1 MMLSGVPNSSPV
13 STESQFVEVMT
24 RSRICIATGTRA
36 DYGLLYWLMRDLR
49 DHPRFELNIIASAMH
64 LAPQFGETIEFIRKD
79 GFQIDATVPCLDEDD
94 RDIGMGRAYVRAT
107 QGFLSA
113 LDGIKPD
120 CLILL
125 GDRFEALA
133 AATAAAFLHIPVGH
147 IHGGEVTL
155 GAIDEVFRHAITKM
169 AHLHFTAAEEY
180 RQRVIQMGEAPDRT
194 FNVGTVGLD
203 NFLRLD
209 LPSKADLMAD
219 LGLPEHADYAL
230 VTYHPATM
238 EKTGPLAGLEALLEA
253 FEAFPD
259 LRLVITKA
267 NADPGGRR
275 INERLESY
283 EAQWPDRMRLITSLG
298 QVRYLAA
305 MKNATMVIGNSSSG
319 IIEAPSV
326 DVPTVNLGSRQE
338 GRLLAQ
344 SVINVAETAAD
355 IEAGIAR
362 ALDPTFRNG
371 LKYTAPPYGR
381 PGNAT
386 GRIVSVLEKAEFAAL
401 GRKPFC
407 DMPGLGRKG

>member
-1 MMLSGVPNSSPV
+1 MVLPIA
-13 STESQFVEVMT
+13 EAMT
-24 RSRICIATGTRA
+24 PSRICIATGTRA
-36 DYGLLYWLMRDLR
+36 DYGLLYWLMRDLK
-49 DHPRFELNIIASAMH
+49 DHPEFELSIIVSAMH
-64 LAPQFGETIEFIRKD
+64 LAPQFGETIEFIRQD
-79 GFQIDATVPCLDEDD
+79 GFEIDATVPCLDEDD
-94 RDIGMGRAYVRAT
+94 SDVGMGRAYVRAT

-113 LDGIKPD
+113 LDRIKPE

-133 AATAAAFLHIPVGH
+133 AATAATFLHIPVGH

-169 AHLHFTAAEEY
+169 AHLHFTAAEDY

-219 LGLPEHADYAL
+219 LALPEHSDYAL
-230 VTYHPATM
+230 VTYHPTTM
-238 EKTGPLAGLEALLEA
+238 EKGGPLAGLEALLQA
-253 FEAFPD
+253 LEAFPD

-283 EAQWPDRMRLITSLG
+283 EAQWPDRVRLVTSLG

-319 IIEAPSV
+319 IIEAPAV
-326 DVPTVNLGSRQE
+326 DVPTVNIGTRQE
-338 GRLLAQ
+338 GRLRAQ
-344 SVINVAETAAD
+344 SIVDVAENAAE
-355 IEAGIAR
+355 IKAGIAK
-362 ALDPTFRNG
+362 ALDSAFRSG
-371 LKYTAPPYGR
+371 LKDTVPPYGR

-386 GRIVSVLEKAEFAAL
+386 GRIVSVLEKAQFGSL
-401 GRKPFC
+401 VKKPFC
-407 DMPGLGRKG
+407 DLPGLSQKG

>member
-1 MMLSGVPNSSPV
+1 
-13 STESQFVEVMT
+13 MT

-49 DHPRFELNIIASAMH
+49 DHPGFELSIIASAMH
-64 LAPQFGETIEFIRKD
+64 LSPQFGETIRFIRQD
-79 GFQIDATVPCLDEDD
+79 GFEIDATVPCLDEDD
-94 RDIGMGRAYVRAT
+94 SDAGMGRAYVRAT

-113 LDGIKPD
+113 LEGIKPD

-133 AATAAAFLHIPVGH
+133 AATAATFLHIPVGH

-209 LPSKADLMAD
+209 LPSKAGLMAG
-219 LGLPEHADYAL
+219 LGLPEDSDYAL

-238 EKTGPLAGLEALLEA
+238 EKAGPLAGLEALLEA

-259 LRLVITKA
+259 LKLVITKA

-275 INERLESY
+275 INERLESF
-283 EAQWPDRMRLITSLG
+283 EAQWPDRVRLVTSLG

-305 MKNATMVIGNSSSG
+305 MKTATMVIGNSSSG
-319 IIEAPSV
+319 IIEAPAV
-326 DVPTVNLGSRQE
+326 DVPTVNIGTRQE
-338 GRLLAQ
+338 GRLRAQ
-344 SVINVAETAAD
+344 SIIDVAETAAD
-355 IEAGIAR
+355 IKAGIAR
-362 ALDPTFRNG
+362 ALDPAFRDS
-371 LKYTAPPYGR
+371 LKAKTPPYGR

-386 GRIVSVLEKAEFAAL
+386 SRIVSVLEKARFEVL
-401 GRKPFC
+401 GRKPFS
-407 DMPGLGRKG
+407 DLPGMIRKG

>member
-1 MMLSGVPNSSPV
+1 
-13 STESQFVEVMT
+13 MT

-49 DHPRFELNIIASAMH
+49 DHSLFELSIIASAMH
-64 LAPQFGETIEFIRKD
+64 LAPQFGETIRFIRND
-79 GFQIDATVPCLDEDD
+79 GFEIDATVPCLDDD
-94 RDIGMGRAYVRAT
+94 DSDAGMGRAYVRAT

-113 LDGIKPD
+113 LDGIRPD

-133 AATAAAFLHIPVGH
+133 AATAASFLHIPVGH

-169 AHLHFTAAEEY
+169 AHLHFTAAEDY

-209 LPSKADLMAD
+209 LPSKTDLMTD
-219 LGLPEHADYAL
+219 LGLPEHSDYAL
-230 VTYHPATM
+230 VTYHPVTM
-238 EKTGPLAGLEALLEA
+238 EKAGPLAGLEALIAALKTFSE
-253 FEAFPD
+253 
-259 LRLVITKA
+259 LRLLISKA

-275 INERLESY
+275 INERLESFA
-283 EAQWPDRMRLITSLG
+283 AQWPDRVRLVTSFG

-305 MKNATMVIGNSSSG
+305 MKTATMVIGNSSSG
-319 IIEAPSV
+319 IIEAPAV
-326 DVPTVNLGSRQE
+326 DVPTVNIGTRQE
-338 GRLLAQ
+338 GRLRAQ
-344 SVINVAETAAD
+344 SIIDVAETAAD
-355 IEAGIAR
+355 IKAGIAR
-362 ALDPTFRNG
+362 ALDPDFRNG
-371 LKYTAPPYGR
+371 LKDTTPPYGR

-386 GRIVSVLEKAEFAAL
+386 GRIVSVLETAQFGSL

-407 DMPGLGRKG
+407 DLPGLSRKG

>member
-1 MMLSGVPNSSPV
+1 
-13 STESQFVEVMT
+13 MT
-24 RSRICIATGTRA
+24 RPRICIATGTRA
-36 DYGLLYWLMRDLR
+36 DYGLLYWLMRDLS
-49 DHPRFELNIIASAMH
+49 DHPGFELSIIASAMH
-64 LAPQFGETIEFIRKD
+64 LAPQFGETIRFIRQD
-79 GFQIDATVPCLDEDD
+79 GFEIDATVACLDEDD
-94 RDIGMGRAYVRAT
+94 SDAGMGRAYVRAT

-113 LDGIKPD
+113 LEAIKPD

-133 AATAAAFLHIPVGH
+133 AATAATFLHIPVGH

-219 LGLPEHADYAL
+219 LDLPEDSDYAL

-238 EKTGPLAGLEALLEA
+238 EKAGPLAGLEALLEA

-259 LRLVITKA
+259 LKLVITKA

-275 INERLESY
+275 INERLESF
-283 EAQWPDRMRLITSLG
+283 EAHWPDRVRLVTSLG

-305 MKNATMVIGNSSSG
+305 MKTATMVIGNSSSG
-319 IIEAPSV
+319 IIEAPAV
-326 DVPTVNLGSRQE
+326 DVPTVNIGTRQE
-338 GRLLAQ
+338 GRLRAQ
-344 SVINVAETAAD
+344 SIIDVAETAAD
-355 IEAGIAR
+355 IKAGIAR
-362 ALDPTFRNG
+362 ALDPAFRDG
-371 LKYTAPPYGR
+371 LKAETPPYGR

-386 GRIVSVLEKAEFAAL
+386 GRIVSVLEKTRFEDL
-401 GRKPFC
+401 GRKPFS
-407 DMPGLGRKG
+407 DLPGMIRKG

>member
-1 MMLSGVPNSSPV
+1 
-13 STESQFVEVMT
+13 MT

-36 DYGLLYWLMRDLR
+36 DYGLLYWLMRDLS
-49 DHPRFELNIIASAMH
+49 DHPGFELSIIASAMH
-64 LAPQFGETIEFIRKD
+64 LAPQFGETIRFIRQD
-79 GFQIDATVPCLDEDD
+79 GFEIDATVPCLDEDD
-94 RDIGMGRAYVRAT
+94 SDAGMGRAYVRAT

-113 LDGIKPD
+113 LEAIKPD

-133 AATAAAFLHIPVGH
+133 AATAATFLHIPVGH

-219 LGLPEHADYAL
+219 LGLPEDSDYAL

-238 EKTGPLAGLEALLEA
+238 EKAGPLAGLEALLEA

-259 LRLVITKA
+259 LKLVITKA

-275 INERLESY
+275 INERLESF
-283 EAQWPDRMRLITSLG
+283 EAQWPGRVRLVTSLG

-305 MKNATMVIGNSSSG
+305 MKTATMVIGNSSSG
-319 IIEAPSV
+319 IIEAPAV
-326 DVPTVNLGSRQE
+326 DVPTVNIGTRQE
-338 GRLLAQ
+338 GRLRAQ
-344 SVINVAETAAD
+344 SIIDVAETAAD
-355 IEAGIAR
+355 IKAGISR
-362 ALDPTFRNG
+362 ALDPAFRDG
-371 LKYTAPPYGR
+371 LKAKTPPYGR

-386 GRIVSVLEKAEFAAL
+386 GRIVSVLEKARFEDL
-401 GRKPFC
+401 GRKPFS
-407 DMPGLGRKG
+407 DLPGMIRKG

>member
-1 MMLSGVPNSSPV
+1 MPV
-13 STESQFVEVMT
+13 STVLLIVEAMT

-36 DYGLLYWLMRDLR
+36 DYGLLYWLMRDLK
-49 DHPRFELNIIASAMH
+49 DHPRFQLSIIASAMH
-64 LAPQFGETIEFIRKD
+64 LAPQFGETIEFIRQD
-79 GFQIDATVPCLDEDD
+79 GFEIDATVPCLDEDD
-94 RDIGMGRAYVRAT
+94 SDAGMGRAYVRAT

-133 AATAAAFLHIPVGH
+133 AATAATFLHIPVGH

-169 AHLHFTAAEEY
+169 AHLHFTAAEDY

-219 LGLPEHADYAL
+219 LGLPEQSDYAL

-238 EKTGPLAGLEALLEA
+238 EKGGPLAGLEALLEA

-283 EAQWPDRMRLITSLG
+283 EARWPDRVRLVTSLG

-305 MKNATMVIGNSSSG
+305 MKNAKMVIGNSSSG
-319 IIEAPSV
+319 IIEAPAV
-326 DVPTVNLGSRQE
+326 DVPTVNIGTRQE
-338 GRLLAQ
+338 GRLRAQ
-344 SVINVAETAAD
+344 SIIDVAETAAD

-362 ALDPTFRNG
+362 ALNPAFRNG
-371 LKYTAPPYGR
+371 LKDTTPPYGR

-386 GRIVSVLEKAEFAAL
+386 GRIVSVLEKAEFGTL

-407 DMPGLGRKG
+407 DLPGLSRKG

>member
-1 MMLSGVPNSSPV
+1 
-13 STESQFVEVMT
+13 MT
-24 RSRICIATGTRA
+24 RSSICIATGTRA
-36 DYGLLYWLMRDLR
+36 DYGLLYWLMHDLR
-49 DHPRFELNIIASAMH
+49 DHPQFELRIIASAMH
-64 LAPQFGETIEFIRKD
+64 LVPQFGETIRYIRQD

-94 RDIGMGRAYVRAT
+94 SDVGMGKAYVRAV

-133 AATAAAFLHIPVGH
+133 AASAATFLHIPVGH

-194 FNVGTVGLD
+194 FNVGAVGLD
-203 NFLRLD
+203 NFYRHE
-209 LPSKADLMAD
+209 LPSKADLMKD
-219 LGLPEHADYAL
+219 LGLSEESHYSL

-238 EKTGPLAGLEALLEA
+238 EKGGPLAGLEELLQALEG
-253 FEAFPD
+253 FPD
-259 LRLVITKA
+259 LKLVITKA

-275 INERLESY
+275 INQRLESY
-283 EAQWPDRMRLITSLG
+283 EALWPERVRLVTSLG

-305 MKNATMVIGNSSSG
+305 MKYATIVIGNSSSG
-319 IIEAPSV
+319 IIEAPAV
-326 DVPTVNLGSRQE
+326 DVPTVNIGTRQE
-338 GRLLAQ
+338 GRLRAL
-344 SVINVAETAAD
+344 SIIDVAETAAD
-355 IEAGIAR
+355 IQAGIAK
-362 ALDPTFRNG
+362 ALDPAFRHR
-371 LKYTAPPYGR
+371 LKAEFPPYGR

-386 GRIVSVLEKAEFAAL
+386 GRIVAVLERAQFGVL
-401 GRKPFC
+401 GRKPFN
-407 DMPGLGRKG
+407 DLPGLIRKG